1 MRITNNEKNSEP
13 ADNKSVVELIQTTI
27 DSLNSQL
34 ESLEKTGEEISATLA
49 TEIKKNVERA
59 ISTVSKFMGT
69 STPSSRDEYSS
80 SAKIDETA
88 NAPLDPWVYESRKKS
103 RRHEKAH
110 SCRKSRSSRA
120 SLQSDA
126 ENSNDSVENKKNRHR
141 HSHKSSRHKHRS
153 KYVDNDIST
162 IISVSCDSCQQEIS
176 DLRWKCIDCPDF
188 DLCQNCKFNHS
199 LINHGHPLY
208 AIPPFYR
215 DVIANRD
222 DSGYEVVC
230 NLCEATING
239 VRWNCNICEDID
251 FCSKCRNNS
260 VPFHTN
266 YNEIDHALQAS
277 YHSNGNLLDPNPQS
291 NEVDIYIGCDNC
303 GSRIDGEIFKCDI
316 CKDFDLCI
324 ECFPKLNKIEHAHNE
339 FVLINPSS
347 TRFEDSKVSE
357 NKPDS
362 EKSHKKSKKNKTE
375 KIKST
380 TRIDEIKNSINL
392 IAKKNQKLAEKIHK
406 KVQDNLKKSSKSHKE
421 KLSSNK
427 KSSSASASE
436 SEFDKKDSAPNN
448 FSQRSFSHSSTTN
461 NTFNPDASSSMNSRH
476 QHNLSRAKSTRDSI
490 MDIQKRVFRESEQTI
505 RNISKTVME
514 TPEVRNALNWGYSF
528 VNGNTHSPRSHS
540 NHQGDNIQNNM
551 RLYYESQIN
560 LSAFFVEDLTIP
572 DNTIVGPN
580 EKFVKIWSI
589 ANVGDV
595 KWPEG
600 TKIVF
605 LEGTSMGEY
614 GKTEF
619 PVVIGNTYEKT
630 SVAVDMVSPSSPG
643 RYVSKWRLSTQN
655 GGLFGDLIWCDI
667 LVESP
672 DSNSLENPKASP
684 VTSQNDI
691 ETTTYQLGNVSLN
704 NPHKNFHA
712 HAMRSHSNFG
722 CGNRYKSRRESRRE
736 TLAEYTN
743 SLTETL
749 TPVFESLAK
758 VSADIIQDIIKKGTE
773 AQNSYKES
781 KSSKRNH
788 KSSEQE
794 LNDDTSRDIPSNKE
808 SEDGTISQNHSV
820 PASATNE
827 LVDTEPR
834 KDSESPFVESAIP
847 VVAIDEPLKQV
858 NESERIPGSFR
869 AESMVTLSP
878 NENEDFDVSVAPSE
892 PNTSQSPL
900 YTDILANFKS
910 EIIKEDLELIS
921 RRSSLN
927 RMSYPAYSPSNSL
940 DGINDTAVNNRAITT
955 SLPSLSSPPE
965 TQEITPKSPA
975 IIRIEPAEGELHN
988 AMNNNMTASTLSI
1001 DKEEKFHDV
1010 EIGFS
1015 DHSVTENKNAADEQ
1029 ENKPE
1034 TEAETKSESDF
1045 EMVYSVHEKNE

>member
-1 MRITNNEKNSEP
+1 MRISNNEKNSEP
-13 ADNKSVVELIQTTI
+13 ADTKSVVKLLQTTI

-34 ESLEKTGEEISATLA
+34 ERLEKTGEEISTAQA
-49 TEIKKNVERA
+49 TEIMNNVERA
-59 ISTVSKFMGT
+59 ISTIGKVMGT
-69 STPSSRDEYSS
+69 STPSSRHEYSS
-80 SAKIDETA
+80 SAKIDQNA
-88 NAPLDPWVYESRKKS
+88 NAPLDPWVYESRKKTRGS
-103 RRHEKAH
+103 EKAN
-110 SCRKSRSSRA
+110 SFRKSRSSRA
-120 SLQSDA
+120 SLLSDT
-126 ENSNDSVENKKNRHR
+126 ENANDSSENKKSRYR

-153 KYVDNDIST
+153 KYIDNDIST

-176 DLRWKCIDCPDF
+176 DLRWKCIECSDF
-188 DLCQNCKFNHS
+188 DLCQNCKFNDSPISHD
-199 LINHGHPLY
+199 HPLF

-222 DSGYEVVC
+222 DSDYEVVC
-230 NLCEATING
+230 NLCEAAING
-239 VRWNCNICEDID
+239 IRWNCNICDDID

-260 VPFHTN
+260 SPFHTN

-277 YHSNGNLLDPNPQS
+277 YHSNGKLLDPNTQS
-291 NEVDIYIGCDNC
+291 NGVEIYIGCDNC
-303 GSRIDGEIFKCDI
+303 GSRVDGEIFKCDI

-324 ECFPKLNKIEHAHNE
+324 ECFPKLNKIEHIHNE

-362 EKSHKKSKKNKTE
+362 HSSHKKSKKNKTE

-392 IAKKNQKLAEKIHK
+392 IAKKNQRLAEKIHK
-406 KVQDNLKKSSKSHKE
+406 KVQDNLKKSIKPNKE

-436 SEFDKKDSAPNN
+436 SEFVKEDSNSNN
-448 FSQRSFSHSSTTN
+448 FSQRSFSHSSTANNTN
-461 NTFNPDASSSMNSRH
+461 NPEASSSMNSHH
-476 QHNLSRAKSTRDSI
+476 QHNLSRAKSTRASI
-490 MDIQKRVFRESEQTI
+490 IDIQKRVFKESEQTI

-514 TPEVRNALNWGYSF
+514 TPEVKSALNWGYNF
-528 VNGNTHSPRSHS
+528 VNGNAHSSRSHS
-540 NHQGDNIQNNM
+540 NHHEDNIQNNM
-551 RLYYESQIN
+551 RLYYESRIN

-595 KWPEG
+595 RWPEG

-667 LVESP
+667 LVESAN
-672 DSNSLENPKASP
+672 SNNLENPKATP
-684 VTSQNDI
+684 VNAQNDI
-691 ETTTYQLGNVSLN
+691 ASTTYQFGNVSLN
-704 NPHKNFHA
+704 NPHETFRA
-712 HAMRSHSNFG
+712 HSMKSHSNYG
-722 CGNRYKSRRESRRE
+722 CGNRHKSRRESRRE

-773 AQNSYKES
+773 AQNTYKES

-788 KSSEQE
+788 KSTEQGS
-794 LNDDTSRDIPSNKE
+794 NDSAHRDISS
-808 SEDGTISQNHSV
+808 SEKPEDNTFFQNHSV
-820 PASATNE
+820 PVSASNE
-827 LVDTEPR
+827 SVDIESR
-834 KDSESPFVESAIP
+834 KESESPFIESATP

-878 NENEDFDVSVAPSE
+878 NENEDFDVSVAPRE
-892 PNTSQSPL
+892 PSTSQSPL

-921 RRSSLN
+921 RRSSLK
-927 RMSYPAYSPSNSL
+927 RMNNPAFNPSDSL
-940 DGINDTAVNNRAITT
+940 KGINDTAVSDNTVST

-965 TQEITPKSPA
+965 TQEIAPKSPA
-975 IIRIEPAEGELHN
+975 IIRIEPAEDDLHN
-988 AMNNNMTASTLSI
+988 TMNNMTASTSSI
-1001 DKEEKFHDV
+1001 DKEDKFHDV

-1015 DHSVTENKNAADEQ
+1015 DNSVTENKNADNNQ
-1029 ENKPE
+1029 ESKPE

-1045 EMVYSVHEKNE
+1045 EMVYSVHDKNE